1 MSSKTL
7 IPFVLATFF
16 SMWIAAAPV
25 AAQKTAKS
33 TGRNQR
39 DVYAEIEAAVKAGK
53 LTKEQAQAKL
63 AAIKKAQDDK
73 SAKHAKGKSQPHAV
87 YAEIE
92 AAVKAG
98 KLTKQQAQA
107 KLAAIKKG
115 AADDS
120 HVTKSAPKTTP
131 QADLLASKLAEM
143 VKAKIISEKQ
153 AKAMWAAAQRA
164 GEVQPSH

>member
-53 LTKEQAQAKL
+53 LTKE
-63 AAIKKAQDDK
+63 
-73 SAKHAKGKSQPHAV
+73 
-87 YAEIE
+87 
-92 AAVKAG
+92 
-98 KLTKQQAQA
+98 QAQA